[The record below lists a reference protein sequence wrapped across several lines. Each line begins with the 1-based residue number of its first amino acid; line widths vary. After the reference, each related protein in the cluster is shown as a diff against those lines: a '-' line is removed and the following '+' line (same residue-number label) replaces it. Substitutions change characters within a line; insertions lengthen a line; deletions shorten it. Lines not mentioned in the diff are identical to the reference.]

1 MVINSAISPSTGLL
15 QTDNTSTKTSDSLFD
30 RMFDAVDNLNTTQVH
45 ANTKMED
52 VISGKSEDSHGALIG
67 LEKADIQMQLAVTV
81 RDKVLQGYQQ
91 MINMQI

>member
-1 MVINSAISPSTGLL
+1 MKIESTSSPLTELL
-15 QTDNTSTKTSDSLFD
+15 KTNKTTQTEDTMFD
-30 RMFDAVDNLNTTQVH
+30 RMFDTVKEINSTQVQ

-81 RDKVLQGYQQ
+81 RDKLLQGYQQ
-91 MINMQI
+91 IINMQI